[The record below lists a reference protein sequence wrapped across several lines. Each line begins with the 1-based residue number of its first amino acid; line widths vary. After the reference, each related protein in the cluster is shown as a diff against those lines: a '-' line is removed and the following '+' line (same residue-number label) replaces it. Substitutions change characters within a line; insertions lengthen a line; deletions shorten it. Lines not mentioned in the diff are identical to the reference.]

1 MTIEQCACILGH
13 QVISNALSCS
23 KTLAAFRTEQDK
35 GDIIPPTCVS
45 DSFLLSIS
53 SLSDDCIGS
62 QCHLIPVHSLSDCQ
76 GVIHHQVKLPMQV
89 GKNGKRYTKQRP
101 CKQCKEKGV
110 RRDTTFYCYTCGLS
124 SSFCCPTEKT
134 TLDCF
139 KDHVDQINPPRMAT
153 RSSQAV

>member
-1 MTIEQCACILGH
+1 MSLIHGIWQTFINIINYTEKINKRPMTIEQCACILGH

-45 DSFLLSIS
+45 DSFLLGLS

-76 GVIHHQVKLPMQV
+76 GVVHHQVKLQ
-89 GKNGKRYTKQRP
+89 N
-101 CKQCKEKGV
+101 
-110 RRDTTFYCYTCGLS
+110 DTQS
-124 SSFCCPTEKT
+124 SDLVNNAKDKAIKD
-134 TLDCF
+134 TLCF
-139 KDHVDQINPPRMAT
+139 TVTLAGCQLGF
-153 RSSQAV
+153 AVPLQSNIRLF